1 MVPISDVPFLATKP
15 PRPKPPPSTIKSRL
29 NSDNGTS
36 SRSRPAGG
44 IPTRNVSASMS
55 AETNIDTKI
64 SSSPSLMDRRSRSS
78 SGIPRPHSSKLSIG

>member
-55 AETNIDTKI
+55 A
-64 SSSPSLMDRRSRSS
+64 
-78 SGIPRPHSSKLSIG
+78 